1 MRLEKLRMCRK
12 YDEDCVNV
20 QIVIAMCNL
29 SLFPT
34 SNCNC
39 VKFID
44 ESFIESTF
52 DCIKLSFCS
61 TFHRDLCTTG
71 QWSSVITSYFVHF
84 VIVSDF

>member
-1 MRLEKLRMCRK
+1 MFKLS
-12 YDEDCVNV
+12 
-20 QIVIAMCNL
+20 IAMCNL

-34 SNCNC
+34 CNFNC

-44 ESFIESTF
+44 ESTF
-52 DCIKLSFCS
+52 YCTKLSFCS

-71 QWSSVITSYFVHF
+71 QWSSVITSYFVQF